1 MKILVVDD
9 SRTMRSIIKR
19 TLTGPMSIPEENV
32 SEAADG
38 VEAMALMEAD
48 SFALYMV
55 DWNMP
60 NMDGITLLRKVR
72 ESGDQTPFMMCTTE
86 AEKLRVLEAIKAGA
100 SGYMVKPFTADS
112 IQEKVA
118 QVMEKCAAQAS

>member
-9 SRTMRSIIKR
+9 SRTMRNIIKR
-19 TLTGPMSIPEENV
+19 TLTGSMSIPEENV

-38 VEAMALMEAD
+38 VEAMALIEAG
-48 SFALYMV
+48 SFGLYMV

-72 ESGDQTPFMMCTTE
+72 EAGDQTPFMMCTTE
-86 AEKLRVLEAIKAGA
+86 AEKLKILEAIKAGA
-100 SGYMVKPFTADS
+100 SSYMVKPFTAES
-112 IQEKVA
+112 IKEKVS
-118 QVMEKCAAQAS
+118 QVMEKCVAPSS

>member
-9 SRTMRSIIKR
+9 SRTMRNIIKR
-19 TLTGPMSIPEENV
+19 TLTDKMGIPQGNIG
-32 SEAADG
+32 EAADG
-38 VEAMALMEAD
+38 VEAMALIEAD
-48 SFALYMV
+48 SFDLYMV

-72 ESGDQTPFMMCTTE
+72 ESGDKTPFMMCTTE
-86 AEKLRVLEAIKAGA
+86 AEKLKVLEAIKAGA
-100 SGYMVKPFTADS
+100 SGYMVKPFTAES

-118 QVMEKCAAQAS
+118 QIMEKCAATAS

>member
-9 SRTMRSIIKR
+9 SRTMRNIIKR
-19 TLTGPMSIPEENV
+19 TLTGSMSIPEEDV

-38 VEAMALMEAD
+38 VEAMALIEAG
-48 SFALYMV
+48 SFGLYMV

-72 ESGDQTPFMMCTTE
+72 EAGDQTPFIMCTTE
-86 AEKLRVLEAIKAGA
+86 AEKPKILEAINAGER
-100 SGYMVKPFTADS
+100 SYMVKPFTAES
-112 IQEKVA
+112 IKEKVSR
-118 QVMEKCAAQAS
+118 VM

>member
-9 SRTMRSIIKR
+9 SRTMRNIIKR
-19 TLTGPMSIPEENV
+19 TLIDKMSITENDIG
-32 SEAADG
+32 EAKDG
-38 VEAMALMEAD
+38 VEALTLIKAGAFD
-48 SFALYMV
+48 LYMV

-86 AEKLRVLEAIKAGA
+86 AEKFKILAAIKAGA
-100 SGYMVKPFTADS
+100 SSYMVKPFTAES
-112 IQEKVA
+112 IKEKVT
-118 QVMEKCAAQAS
+118 QIMKKCAAQAS